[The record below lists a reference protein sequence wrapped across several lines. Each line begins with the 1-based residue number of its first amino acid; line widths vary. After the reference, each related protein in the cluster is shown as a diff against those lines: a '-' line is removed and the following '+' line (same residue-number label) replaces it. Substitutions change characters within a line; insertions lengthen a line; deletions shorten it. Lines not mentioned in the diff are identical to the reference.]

1 MGLEEVEGDF
11 PEGVFEVGFVGEVL
25 TRLIT
30 PTQNRVDGR
39 KRLIQAGTADQLI
52 VAALNGD
59 LAKLDAYREV
69 AEALGIDVGI

>member
-39 KRLIQAGTADQLI
+39 KRLIQEGTADQLI